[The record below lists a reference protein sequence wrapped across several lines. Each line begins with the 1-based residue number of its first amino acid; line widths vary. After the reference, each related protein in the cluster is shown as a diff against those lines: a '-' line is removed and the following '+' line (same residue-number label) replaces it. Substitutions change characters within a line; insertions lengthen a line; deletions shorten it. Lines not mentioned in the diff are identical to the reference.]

1 MGRMQTRALVESAIL
16 AAVTALLGI
25 IYYYS
30 QYLGIIALIWPVPVI
45 IVGYRNGLKASIL
58 SALSAALIVSLITHP
73 LVGLGLLAGF
83 GLPGVLMG
91 YMMKKRYSP
100 YLIIFL
106 CGIVLAFTS
115 LAELVLSLKAAGLD
129 ITTVLQNTQSS
140 FMEQMEATAKMA
152 RQMGLPEENIKIME
166 GYSESFI
173 EMAKM
178 MLPSMIFFGG
188 IFSSFVDFK
197 FARLIL
203 RRIGYEVSDIEKFM
217 YWRIPEPYSLAL
229 LITAIAAA
237 AVSYFK
243 IPGWETLAANIF
255 IIILYTFTIL
265 GISIIVYFTKVY
277 GNKYGVP
284 KAVRIII
291 IAAAILF
298 FSQFI
303 PLLGLVDITFN
314 LRRLG
319 PNSGGVR

>member
-1 MGRMQTRALVESAIL
+1 MGRMHTRALVESAIL
-16 AAVTALLGI
+16 AAVTALLGV
-25 IYYYS
+25 IYYYT

-73 LVGLGLLAGF
+73 LVGVGLLAGF

-91 YMMKKRYSP
+91 YMMKKKSSP
-100 YLIIFL
+100 YLIIL
-106 CGIVLAFTS
+106 VCGIVLAFTS
-115 LAELVLSLKAAGLD
+115 LAELVLSLKVAGMD
-129 ITTVLQNTQSS
+129 ITTVLQNVQSS
-140 FMEQMEATAKMA
+140 FVEQMEITANMA
-152 RQMGLPEENIKIME
+152 RQMCLPEENIKIME
-166 GYSESFI
+166 NYSESFI
-173 EMAKM
+173 EMAKIL
-178 MLPSMIFFGG
+178 LPSVIFFGG

-229 LITAIAAA
+229 LITAVAAA
-237 AVSYFK
+237 AISYFK
-243 IPGWETLAANIF
+243 LPGWETVAANIF
-255 IIILYTFTIL
+255 IIILYTFMIL

-277 GNKYGVP
+277 GNKYDVP
-284 KAVRIII
+284 KGVRIII
-291 IAAAILF
+291 VVAVILF

-303 PLLGLVDITFN
+303 PLIGLVDITFN